1 MKILGNDWN
10 TFQEMGTSR
19 RWANIYIV
27 VVIVIDA
34 IFGPSFLFSS
44 ITEYVDF
51 LEGDA
56 NHFALLDS

>member
-1 MKILGNDWN
+1 MTVIHFRKWELPGDELIY
-10 TFQEMGTSR
+10 
-19 RWANIYIV
+19 IYIV
-27 VVIVIDA
+27 VVIVVDA